1 MSNLLAKLRELIK
14 KSPHLAFIGAL
25 VLLVLVSAG
34 ISAGSHHRSGAK
46 APPAQQRVQP
56 AQQAQQFVPA
66 QQQAQQNAQQAQ
78 QAAPAQQQANNRP
91 GVVAEATSNY
101 LGVPILRQG
110 TASVMAGRVRPLISP
125 EKDWAKWPEGLSISC
140 ADPAPKKYTPE
151 EAPGKAVFL
160 TGGKNVSFDL
170 AVENFT
176 DFHSL
181 DSFAYCTHLKISADG
196 KPVKELDI
204 TKDNLLVNSVP
215 VRIEGAQQVT
225 LEFTTAGKKV
235 KDERGNEKAQDEK
248 GCWLPVVIT
257 NFKVEPPA
265 GQQ

>member
-1 MSNLLAKLRELIK
+1 MSMAKLRELIK
-14 KSPHLAFIGAL
+14 KSPHLAFISAL

-34 ISAGSHHRSGAK
+34 IAGVSRHK
-46 APPAQQRVQP
+46 ARPNVLPAQRQP

-66 QQQAQQNAQQAQ
+66 QQQAQQSAQQAQ

-101 LGVPILRQG
+101 LGIPILRQG
-110 TASVMAGRVRPLISP
+110 TASVMAGRVRPLSSP
-125 EKDWAKWPEGLSISC
+125 EKDWDKWPDGLSISC

-204 TKDNLLVNSVP
+204 TKDSLLVNSVP
-215 VRIEGAQQVT
+215 VRVEGAQQVT
-225 LEFTTAGKKV
+225 LDFSTSGKKT
-235 KDERGNEKAQDEK
+235 KDERGNEKVQDEK
-248 GCWLPVVIT
+248 GCWLPVALT

>member
-1 MSNLLAKLRELIK
+1 MSNLLAKLRELTK

-34 ISAGSHHRSGAK
+34 IAGVSRHK
-46 APPAQQRVQP
+46 ARPNVLPAQRQP

-66 QQQAQQNAQQAQ
+66 QQQAQQNALQAQ
-78 QAAPAQQQANNRP
+78 QSAPAQQQGAKQEHKP
-91 GVVAEATSNY
+91 VAEATSNY
-101 LGVPILRQG
+101 LGIPILRQG
-110 TASVMAGRVRPLISP
+110 TASVMAGRVRPLSSP
-125 EKDWAKWPEGLSISC
+125 EKDWNKWPEGLSIGC

-151 EAPGKAVFL
+151 EAPGKVVFL

-170 AVENFT
+170 AVEYFA
-176 DFHSL
+176 DFYPL

-204 TKDNLLVNSVP
+204 TKDSLLVNSIP

-225 LEFTTAGKKV
+225 LDFSTSGKKT
-235 KDERGNEKAQDEK
+235 KDERGNEKVQDEK
-248 GCWLPVVIT
+248 GCWLPVVLT